1 MILLRFFSNIKLF
14 SPMSPTSIDD
24 GELIRRTVQRN
35 HAMAEETSSTITV
48 PATFMFRILTS
59 MYRLQ
64 HSDDMFG
71 FDEEEDE
78 E

>member
-1 MILLRFFSNIKLF
+1 MLCFFSNIKLF
-14 SPMSPTSIDD
+14 SPLSATSIDD
-24 GELIRRTVQRN
+24 SDLIRRTVKRN

-71 FDEEEDE
+71 FDEEDDE